1 MREPLECLEAQHLAP
16 RSPRRDADPS
26 EKEIGCRQGGK
37 RAEDHDRAAP
47 IERHFVEVIPHP
59 SGGLYEDA
67 RPRVELIDVALNPRK
82 LTKEGLLIHHARL
95 RVDERALLLSLGR
108 RSQSDEA
115 SN

>member
-59 SGGLYEDA
+59 SGGLYEHP
-67 RPRVELIDVALNPRK
+67 RPRVE
-82 LTKEGLLIHHARL
+82 
-95 RVDERALLLSLGR
+95 RVDAALDPRRLVTGGRLLPPPPHTALYTG
-108 RSQSDEA
+108 
-115 SN
+115 